1 MKKVLL
7 GIASAL
13 ILGLGILSKNPIVI
27 CDDDLSEEYM
37 EAIESQAEGLYSRK
51 LPLVPVCVNVTSFDD
66 ETVYYTIY
74 YFPFGTVGMSY
85 NKNDGYNMEKQ
96 LSSLS

>member
-1 MKKVLL
+1 MKKLILV
-7 GIASAL
+7 IAL
-13 ILGLGILSKNPIVI
+13 TLLGLGILSKNPIII
-27 CDDDLSEEYM
+27 CDNDLSEEYM

-51 LPLVPVCVNVTSFDD
+51 LPLVPVCVNVTSFTD

-85 NKNDGYNMEKQ
+85 TKNDGYNMEK
-96 LSSLS
+96 SLTRF

>member
-1 MKKVLL
+1 MKKMLLASAVLL
-7 GIASAL
+7 ILAL
-13 ILGLGILSKNPIVI
+13 DILCKNPIVI
-27 CDDDLSEEYM
+27 CDHDLSEKYM
-37 EAIESQAEGLYSRK
+37 DAIESQAEGLYSRK

-85 NKNDGYNMEKQ
+85 KKDDGYNMEK
-96 LSSLS
+96 SLTRF

>member
-7 GIASAL
+7 VIALVL

-27 CDDDLSEEYM
+27 CGDDLSEEYM

-66 ETVYYTIY
+66 EAVYYTIY
-74 YFPFGTVGMSY
+74 YFPLGTVGMSY
-85 NKNDGYNMEKQ
+85 NKNDGYNMEK
-96 LSSLS
+96 SLTRF

>member
-7 GIASAL
+7 GIALAL

-74 YFPFGTVGMSY
+74 YFPLGTVGMSY
-85 NKNDGYNMEKQ
+85 NKNDGYNMEK
-96 LSSLS
+96 SLTRF

>member
-7 GIASAL
+7 GIALAL
-13 ILGLGILSKNPIVI
+13 ILGLGILSKNPIII

-37 EAIESQAEGLYSRK
+37 EAIESQTEGLYSRK

-66 ETVYYTIY
+66 EAVYYTIY
-74 YFPFGTVGMSY
+74 YFPLGIVGMSY

-96 LSSLS
+96 LSNLS

>member
-7 GIASAL
+7 GIALAL
-13 ILGLGILSKNPIVI
+13 ILGLGILSKTPIVI

-74 YFPFGTVGMSY
+74 YFPLGTVGMSY
-85 NKNDGYNMEKQ
+85 NKNDGYNMEK
-96 LSSLS
+96 SLTRF

>member
-7 GIASAL
+7 VIALAL

-27 CDDDLSEEYM
+27 CDDDLSEEYK

-66 ETVYYTIY
+66 ETVYYMIY
-74 YFPFGTVGMSY
+74 YFPLGTVGMSY
-85 NKNDGYNMEKQ
+85 KKNDGYNMEK
-96 LSSLS
+96 SLTRF

>member
-7 GIASAL
+7 VIALAL

-37 EAIESQAEGLYSRK
+37 EAIESQAEGLYSRR

-74 YFPFGTVGMSY
+74 YFPLGTVGMSY
-85 NKNDGYNMEKQ
+85 NKNDGYNMEK
-96 LSSLS
+96 SLTRF

>member
-7 GIASAL
+7 VIALVL

-51 LPLVPVCVNVTSFDD
+51 IPLVPVCVNITSFDD

-74 YFPFGTVGMSY
+74 YFPLGTVGMSY
-85 NKNDGYNMEKQ
+85 NKNDGYNMEK
-96 LSSLS
+96 SLTRF

>member
-7 GIASAL
+7 VIALVL

-74 YFPFGTVGMSY
+74 YFPLGTVGMSY
-85 NKNDGYNMEKQ
+85 NKNDGYNMEK
-96 LSSLS
+96 SLTRF

>member
-7 GIASAL
+7 VIALAL

-27 CDDDLSEEYM
+27 CDNDLPEEYM

-51 LPLVPVCVNVTSFDD
+51 LPLVPVCVNVTSFDN
-66 ETVYYTIY
+66 ETVYYMIY
-74 YFPFGTVGMSY
+74 YFPLGTVGMSY
-85 NKNDGYNMEKQ
+85 KKNDGYNMEK
-96 LSSLS
+96 SLTRF

>member
-7 GIASAL
+7 VITLVL

-74 YFPFGTVGMSY
+74 YFPLGTVGMSY
-85 NKNDGYNMEKQ
+85 NKNDGYNMEK
-96 LSSLS
+96 SLTRF

>member
-7 GIASAL
+7 WIALSL

-27 CDDDLSEEYM
+27 CDNDLSEEYM
-37 EAIESQAEGLYSRK
+37 EAIESQAEWLYSRK
-51 LPLVPVCVNVTSFDD
+51 LPFVPICVNVTSFTDK
-66 ETVYYTIY
+66 TVYYTIY

-85 NKNDGYNMEKQ
+85 TKNDGYNMEK
-96 LSSLS
+96 SLMRF

>member
-7 GIASAL
+7 VIALAL

-74 YFPFGTVGMSY
+74 YFPLGTVGMSY
-85 NKNDGYNMEKQ
+85 NKNDGYNMEK
-96 LSSLS
+96 SLTRF